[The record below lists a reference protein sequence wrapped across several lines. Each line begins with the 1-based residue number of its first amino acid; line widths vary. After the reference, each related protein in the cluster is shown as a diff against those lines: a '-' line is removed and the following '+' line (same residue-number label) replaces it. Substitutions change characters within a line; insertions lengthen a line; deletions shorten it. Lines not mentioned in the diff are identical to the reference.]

1 MIKILWTDDEID
13 LLKPHII
20 YLEEKGYDLTAAKR
34 DGGSAGTQT
43 AGLAICGQPSPGQQQ
58 VCYEYDGTIW
68 STGGSSATAR
78 HQMGAWGILTD
89 AVVAGTS
96 AYAATCEE
104 YDGSSWSNIDN
115 MPTGKS
121 YSEGLG
127 NTSSDGLYH
136 GGSHTN
142 SSTYLD
148 TTYKYSTALTARSV
162 TAS

>member
-1 MIKILWTDDEID
+1 MADSAKT
-13 LLKPHII
+13 
-20 YLEEKGYDLTAAKR
+20 EEYNGTTWVDANDLTAAKR

-58 VCYEYDGTIW
+58 VCYEYDGTNW
-68 STGGSSATAR
+68 STGGSTATAR
-78 HQMGAWGILTD
+78 HQMGAWGIQTD

-148 TTYKYSTALTARSV
+148 TTYKYSTAVTARTV
-162 TAS
+162 TDS

>member
-1 MIKILWTDDEID
+1 MADSAKT
-13 LLKPHII
+13 
-20 YLEEKGYDLTAAKR
+20 EEYDGTTWSDANDLTAAKR

-43 AGLAICGQPSPGQQQ
+43 AGLAICGQPSGQKQ
-58 VCYEYDGTIW
+58 VCYEYDGTNW
-68 STGGSSATAR
+68 STGGSTATQR
-78 HQMGAWGILTD
+78 HQMGAWGIQTD

-136 GGSHTN
+136 GGTHTN

-148 TTYKYSTALTARSV
+148 TTYKYSTAVTARTV
-162 TAS
+162 TDS